1 MIRCKINSRSITFTV
16 CQQQKY
22 DIECLLL
29 MLIIPVKQVSQHGQ
43 AFMFIVPTLTVAL
56 APSFDSPVHVR
67 TEVFTQRPALLRTAC
82 PDGALEPS
90 ISVKRVWLWACSW
103 LFCLRLLIT
112 APLSPLFYL
121 FTAPLSPLFYLRL
134 LCHSRLTTALE
145 SESELLIAIAI

>member
-1 MIRCKINSRSITFTV
+1 MFRKVIRCKINSRSITFTV

-29 MLIIPVKQVSQHGQ
+29 MLIIPLKQVSQHGQ
-43 AFMFIVPTLTVAL
+43 AFMFTVPTLTVAL

-67 TEVFTQRPALLRTAC
+67 TEVFTQRPALPRTAC

-90 ISVKRVWLWACSW
+90 ISVKRVWL
-103 LFCLRLLIT
+103 LI
-112 APLSPLFYL
+112 
-121 FTAPLSPLFYLRL
+121 TAPLSPLFYLRL

-145 SESELLIAIAI
+145 SKLSSSR